1 MAETSNAADSKVW
14 PEPVEKQFIEILL
27 EEVAKGNICNG
38 IMKKDLGPV
47 VTEEYNNR
55 TGKHYSVD
63 QIKEN
68 FKRLKKKYNAFSQ
81 LIGRT
86 DMEWDS
92 DTNTVKGSDAAW
104 LDAVKVSVIHL
115 INFHAIHS
123 LNSSCK
129 QFHIYQCL

>member
-1 MAETSNAADSKVW
+1 
-14 PEPVEKQFIEILL
+14 
-27 EEVAKGNICNG
+27 
-38 IMKKDLGPV
+38 MKKDLGLV
-47 VTEEYNNR
+47 VTEEFNNW

-81 LIGRT
+81 LNGRT

-104 LDAVKVSVIHL
+104 LDAVKVTVIHL
-115 INFHAIHS
+115 INFHTVHS

-129 QFHIYQCL
+129 QSHIYECL